1 MYYLLDVIIENKI
14 YSLDKTFSYFC
25 CSEKPISKWIRVLV
39 DFNGTKKVGYVLKS
53 TEIKKEQLEKT
64 PYVIKEIIKL
74 IDDEPIIDNELFDLA
89 TYLSNRYVSPLVS
102 SLQAILPPNLRPK
115 SSSLDKKVGVF
126 NKFVEYLKDDKDLLD
141 KEKEI
146 LSEIK
151 NKRFVLKSKLKPSIL
166 KKLLEKN
173 CIRIIEIDKSFTNI
187 NSSFDLGFKL
197 TKPQKEVFNNIINS
211 NNKNIL
217 LKGVISS
224 GKTMIYIKLIDYFLS
239 KNRTVLYLVPEIL
252 FTDYLKEIFITRYKN
267 IVGFITSS
275 ITDAKKSRIYQE
287 ILQQNIKIIVGTKSA
302 VFAPLK
308 NLGLVIIDEEFSRF
322 FLNEEYLPYYDS
334 VEVAQ
339 YRAERN
345 EATFLIGSA
354 IPSLKRYAMARKGIY
369 KLIELNEPYFDNTT
383 QVEIVSLKN
392 LKNLLPG
399 FSIFS
404 KQLIARMSEVLKNK
418 RQCMLIINKKGYS
431 TLNYCKNCGELIT
444 CPKCGKSLIFY
455 KPNLYYCNNCGYKV
469 LNKDFSCKSCGHK
482 EINNFGY
489 GVDKIVEELQDIFKN
504 SVISK
509 VDLSNTNKVNETIIN
524 NFRDH
529 KIDIL
534 VGTELL
540 SKGHDFDKVDLIC
553 LLNID
558 DLLNSKS
565 YLANEKTFDL
575 IVQAAGRSGRNN
587 FKEGVCIVQ
596 TFNSDNKLLKI
607 ASLSDYDLFYQYEM
621 INRKKLK
628 HPPFFY
634 VSCFSLSSKNENNL
648 KNTLDNLIK
657 IIHNLKNIDENLIFY
672 SKKIS
677 KTGINYLT
685 EVIIK
690 YKKQEEILK
699 FCKKIVSSPEK
710 YSFSTRVV
718 FKPDVEYF

>member
-1 MYYLLDVIIENKI
+1 MMKI
-14 YSLDKTFSYFC
+14 YH
-25 CSEKPISKWIRVLV
+25 
-39 DFNGTKKVGYVLKS
+39 
-53 TEIKKEQLEKT
+53 IKKK
-64 PYVIKEIIKL
+64 
-74 IDDEPIIDNELFDLA
+74 
-89 TYLSNRYVSPLVS
+89 
-102 SLQAILPPNLRPK
+102 
-115 SSSLDKKVGVF
+115 
-126 NKFVEYLKDDKDLLD
+126 
-141 KEKEI
+141 I

-187 NSSFDLGFKL
+187 NSSFDQGFKL
-197 TKPQKEVFNNIINS
+197 TKPQEEVFNNIINS

-239 KNRTVLYLVPEIL
+239 KNKTIIYLVPEIL

-354 IPSLKRYAMARKGIY
+354 TPSLKRYAMARKEIY
-369 KLIELNEPYFDNTT
+369 KLIELNEPYFDNSS

-392 LKNLLPG
+392 LNNLLPG

-431 TLNYCKNCGELIT
+431 TLNYCKTCGELIT

-482 EINNFGY
+482 EIDNFGY

-509 VDLSNTNKVNETIIN
+509 VDLSNTNKANETIIN

-621 INRKKLK
+621 IIRKKLK

-718 FKPDVEYF
+718 FKPHVDYS